1 MAKKRKVKK
10 RTTRRR
16 GRSRVGSMGGVD
28 IQTAAMA
35 MGGALGGRVIT
46 NALSN
51 VKAIKSEQTKAYVR
65 VALKGG
71 IAYFLL
77 NKPGDLQA
85 AGFGLA
91 AEAALDLAG
100 VFAPDQF
107 GAKGLTAGVGTIIDL
122 DTMSGVGYADNMSTD
137 YGVAGGEDFAVAGAY

>member
-1 MAKKRKVKK
+1 
-10 RTTRRR
+10 
-16 GRSRVGSMGGVD
+16 MGGVD

-107 GAKGLTAGVGTIIDL
+107 GAKGLAGVGTIIDL
-122 DTMSGVGYADNMSTD
+122 DTMSGVGYADMNTD
-137 YGVAGGEDFAVAGAY
+137 YGVAGSEDFAVAGAY